1 MIKIGILSLPL
12 NWNYGGI
19 LQQYAL
25 SEYLR
30 KKNFTPIL
38 FSRRAHRKSFYKL
51 FLVKTKWN
59 IIKILNNLNCLNFL
73 PLIATESFK
82 KKFLPNKTKDFFS
95 SKEINFFIQKK
106 GTGGGWFGDLANAR
120 GGPSIFVLA
129 APRRGLNRKS

>member
-38 FSRRAHRKSFYKL
+38 FEKSKTTPRAVVTFADDFRIGKKL
-51 FLVKTKWN
+51 KT
-59 IIKILNNLNCLNFL
+59 
-73 PLIATESFK
+73 P
-82 KKFLPNKTKDFFS
+82 
-95 SKEINFFIQKK
+95 
-106 GTGGGWFGDLANAR
+106 
-120 GGPSIFVLA
+120 
-129 APRRGLNRKS
+129 